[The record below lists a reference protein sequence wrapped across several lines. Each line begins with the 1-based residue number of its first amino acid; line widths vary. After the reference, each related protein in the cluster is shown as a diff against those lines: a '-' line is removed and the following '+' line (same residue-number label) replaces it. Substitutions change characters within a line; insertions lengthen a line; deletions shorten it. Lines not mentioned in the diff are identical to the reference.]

1 MDGMGDRAVYEA
13 DAGPGEA
20 LRSGSPTDAPA
31 NELVVTPSTAAATVP
46 HHRRGWAWTAIRG
59 MREIILVVSVYSL
72 YDVSRYLVEGDHDG
86 AVSHGLSLLHLEQ
99 RLHLDPEH
107 ALNRLF
113 SAHVLLA
120 LPADYMYATLH
131 YIVTPLVL
139 IWMWRRHA
147 SSYSNAR
154 SVLLVATV
162 LGLVGFS
169 LLPVAPPRLLPGFID
184 TMAKESHYGWWGHD
198 ASAPRGFG
206 GDTNQYAALPSL
218 HVGWA
223 LWAGWML
230 IRHARR
236 RFVRILGGL
245 YPLAISFVVIGTAN
259 HYLVDVLAGVLVLVL
274 AWLLVRLVASLQW
287 QPWRRTAFSPS
298 SSSPPDP
305 G

>member
-1 MDGMGDRAVYEA
+1 MSDRVVCQP
-13 DAGPGEA
+13 DAGSRVTM
-20 LRSGSPTDAPA
+20 RSGSLSDAPA
-31 NELVVTPSTAAATVP
+31 RPAVAAPKPRTADAP
-46 HHRRGWAWTAIRG
+46 PRRRHWAWTAIRG

-86 AVSHGLSLLHLEQ
+86 AISHGKAILRFEQ
-99 RLHLDPEH
+99 RLHLSPEH
-107 ALNRLF
+107 ALNNLF

-131 YIVTPLVL
+131 YVVTPLVL

-147 SSYSNAR
+147 SSYSSAR
-154 SVLLVATV
+154 NVLLIATV

-184 TMAKESHYGWWGHD
+184 TMAKEAHYGWWGKD

-223 LWAGWML
+223 LWSGWML
-230 IRHARR
+230 VRYASRR
-236 RFVRILGGL
+236 TVRLLGAL
-245 YPLAISFVVIGTAN
+245 YPLVISIVVIGTAN
-259 HYLVDVLAGVLVLVL
+259 HYLLDVLAGVAVLLL
-274 AWLLVRLVASLQW
+274 AWVFARLLASLQW
-287 QPWRRTAFSPS
+287 PTWRRAGI
-298 SSSPPDP
+298 SPPSPPSEP

>member
-1 MDGMGDRAVYEA
+1 MSDRVVCQPGAGSGKAV
-13 DAGPGEA
+13 
-20 LRSGSPTDAPA
+20 RSGSLTDAPA
-31 NELVVTPSTAAATVP
+31 RQPVASPSSSVDAP
-46 HHRRGWAWTAIRG
+46 RRHRRQWAWTAIRG

-72 YDVSRYLVEGDHDG
+72 YDVSRYLVKGDHDG
-86 AVSHGLSLLHLEQ
+86 AVSHGLAILRFEQ

-107 ALNRLF
+107 ALNKLF

-131 YIVTPLVL
+131 YVVTPIVL
-139 IWMWRRHA
+139 IWMWRRHG
-147 SSYSNAR
+147 SSYSSAR

-184 TMAKESHYGWWGHD
+184 TMAKEAHYGWWGKD

-223 LWAGWML
+223 LWSGWL
-230 IRHARR
+230 LVRYATRR
-236 RFVRILGGL
+236 TVRILGAL
-245 YPLAISFVVIGTAN
+245 YPLVISFVVIGTAN
-259 HYLVDVLAGVLVLVL
+259 HYLLDVVAGVAVLFL
-274 AWLLVRLVASLQW
+274 AWLFVRLVASLQW
-287 QPWRRTAFSPS
+287 HPWRRAGVAAPS
-298 SSSPPDP
+298 VPAKP